1 MLELGHTS
9 WLISKARL
17 LDTSKL
23 ISLVIE
29 KKLKILMREDSLDT
43 PTILAPKLKLLQV
56 DEDNMLIALRT

>member
-29 KKLKILMREDSLDT
+29 KKFKILMREDSLDT
-43 PTILAPKLKLLQV
+43 TTILAPKLKLLQV

>member
-29 KKLKILMREDSLDT
+29 KKFKILMREDSLDT

>member
-43 PTILAPKLKLLQV
+43 TTILAPKLKLLQV